1 VSDADRGG
9 AGIAV
14 VPIAA
19 KDNGRPDI
27 SAPIATRVGMR
38 VRPGLAHALAVRGGG
53 FSRASGGGKGA
64 EAAKYLDVVAQ
75 RRQRRNDMG
84 LVVAPLEIDEEHV
97 APESLASRP

>member
-27 SAPIATRVGMR
+27 SAPIARPVCTREK
-38 VRPGLAHALAVRGGG
+38 RPRRAAERAGL
-53 FSRASGGGKGA
+53 SGGGERAEGA
-64 EAAKYLDVVAQ
+64 QHLYVFGQ
-75 RRQRRNDMG
+75 RRERRDDAR
-84 LVVAPLEIDEEHV
+84 LVVATLEVDKEHV
-97 APESLASRP
+97 SPKTLAART